1 MADRI
6 EAAFAQHYERTSD
19 QPTSWQYTM
28 LADKESD
35 YDWER
40 NGEPVVDAIT
50 NAAEIPE
57 EAAADIQEILG
68 EKDFDFDAAAMGE
81 EAEFADD
88 SHYEE
93 KAQSD
98 HHWQEAWD
106 HYEHS
111 LKTQT
116 RFFNS
121 DAAQLLASVFDGIAA
136 LNTRNGDLPVI
147 DAGPGTAFAALHR
160 ARVFQD
166 SNELEAALPRPDLNL
181 GSPPSRL
188 ASARRM
194 NARGVSVFYGATS
207 PDVALAEVR
216 PPVGSR
222 VVVGTFDIIRPLRL
236 LNLAALRAVYV
247 KGSIFDEGFAARLAK
262 AAFLRSLTDRISRPV
277 MPNDESLDYLPTQ
290 AVADF
295 LGTRAA
301 TRLDGILFPSVQS
314 ATGLNVVL
322 FHKAAGVEELDIPES
337 AEIEVDVGHETD
349 EGWETD
355 YSVSEEVPPPPEKTP
370 GSDGHARFT
379 KRKPSTTAHRRATLR
394 VLPSSLKVHHV
405 QSVRIDSDAH
415 SVRRHRWK
423 KGSMEAF

>member
-1 MADRI
+1 
-6 EAAFAQHYERTSD
+6 
-19 QPTSWQYTM
+19 
-28 LADKESD
+28 
-35 YDWER
+35 
-40 NGEPVVDAIT
+40 
-50 NAAEIPE
+50 
-57 EAAADIQEILG
+57 
-68 EKDFDFDAAAMGE
+68 
-81 EAEFADD
+81 
-88 SHYEE
+88 
-93 KAQSD
+93 
-98 HHWQEAWD
+98 
-106 HYEHS
+106 
-111 LKTQT
+111 
-116 RFFNS
+116 
-121 DAAQLLASVFDGIAA
+121 
-136 LNTRNGDLPVI
+136 
-147 DAGPGTAFAALHR
+147 
-160 ARVFQD
+160 
-166 SNELEAALPRPDLNL
+166 
-181 GSPPSRL
+181 
-188 ASARRM
+188 M

-236 LNLAALRAVYV
+236 LNLAVLRAVYV
-247 KGSIFDEGFAARLAK
+247 KGSIFDAGFAARLAK

-322 FHKAAGVEELDIPES
+322 FHKAAGVEELDISES

-349 EGWETD
+349 EAWETD

-405 QSVRIDSDAH
+405 QSVRIDSDAR